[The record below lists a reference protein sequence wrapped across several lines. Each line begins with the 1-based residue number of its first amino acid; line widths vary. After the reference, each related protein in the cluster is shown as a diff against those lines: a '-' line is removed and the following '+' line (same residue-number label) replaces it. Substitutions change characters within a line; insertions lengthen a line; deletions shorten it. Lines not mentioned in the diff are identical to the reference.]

1 MEEHYVPPTLYKYIE
16 NPELITRA
24 DFNKNGLYVDPYVA
38 VTRNTGNW
46 VEIGEELQD
55 KYFNLIM

>member
-46 VEIGEELQD
+46 VEIGE
-55 KYFNLIM
+55 